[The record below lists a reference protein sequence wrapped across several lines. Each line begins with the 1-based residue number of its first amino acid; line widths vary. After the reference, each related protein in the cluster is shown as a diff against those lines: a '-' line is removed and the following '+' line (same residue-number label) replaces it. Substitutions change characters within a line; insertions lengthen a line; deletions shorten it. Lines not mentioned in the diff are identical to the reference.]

1 VSVDPDVVAVGG
13 FAVLFALIALRVPV
27 GIAMAVVG
35 VGGFGLIVG
44 LEPALRQLALTP
56 IRTVTTHSYGLIPM
70 FLLMGAFAT
79 ASGMSREIYGAA
91 NAWLGHHRGGLAM
104 ATVAA
109 CGGFAAICG
118 SSVATA
124 ATMTR
129 VALPEMRAAG
139 YSDTVATGTIGAG
152 GTVGI
157 LIPPSIVLA
166 IYGIITEQDIA
177 RLFIAGVVPG
187 VLSVL
192 LYLGT
197 VRVIAAAR
205 PAAVP
210 VRPAVPWRKRFAS
223 VRGVWPMALVFAFVV
238 GGIYGGVFTPTE
250 AAGMGAAGAF
260 LVGAARRRLPGPL
273 IFDCLV
279 QSMRT
284 TASIFLVLIGALL
297 FGYFLAVTRTPQH
310 LADFLVGLGL
320 GPYPTLGLI
329 LVGYFLLG
337 CVLDPLAM
345 IVLTVPIVFPVILA
359 FDFDPIWFGI
369 IVVISVEMA
378 LITPPLGMNIYVIN
392 SVVRDVGLV
401 TIFKGV
407 LPFVVTD
414 IVRLA
419 LVVAVPSL
427 ALWLPAQ
434 MG

>member
-1 VSVDPDVVAVGG
+1 VDPDVIAVGG
-13 FAVLFALIALRVPV
+13 FVVLFVLIALRVPV

-35 VGGFGLIVG
+35 VAGFGTIAG
-44 LEPALRQLALTP
+44 LDPALRQLTLTP
-56 IRTVTTHSYGLIPM
+56 IRTATTHSYGLIPM

-79 ASGMSREIYGAA
+79 VSGMSQEIYGAA
-91 NAWLGHHRGGLAM
+91 NAWLGHRRGGLAM
-104 ATVAA
+104 ATIAA

-124 ATMTR
+124 ATMAR
-129 VALPEMRAAG
+129 VALPQMRAAG
-139 YSDTVATGTIGAG
+139 YSDTVAAGTIGAG

-177 RLFIAGVVPG
+177 RLFIAGIAPG
-187 VLSVL
+187 ILSVL

-197 VRVIAAAR
+197 VRVIAAVA
-205 PAAVP
+205 PASVP
-210 VRPAVPWRKRFAS
+210 VLAPVPWPQRFRAL
-223 VRGVWPMALVFAFVV
+223 RGVWAMALLFTFII

-250 AAGMGAAGAF
+250 AASMGAAGAF
-260 LVGAARRRLPGPL
+260 LIGVARRRLGGRHIVDSL
-273 IFDCLV
+273 IE
-279 QSMRT
+279 SMRT

-297 FGYFLAVTRTPQH
+297 FGYFLAITQTPQRVSN
-310 LADFLVGLGL
+310 FIVGLGL
-320 GPYPTLGLI
+320 GPYETLGLI

-345 IVLTVPIVFPVILA
+345 VVLTVPIIFPVIVTLG
-359 FDFDPIWFGI
+359 FDPIWFG
-369 IVVISVEMA
+369 VVVVVAVEMA

-392 SVVRDVGLV
+392 SVVRDVSLPTV
-401 TIFKGV
+401 FKGV

-414 IVRLA
+414 IVRLT
-419 LVVAVPSL
+419 LLVAVPQL
-427 ALWLPAQ
+427 ALYLPAQ